1 MACASAHTKVSVT
14 LHVSLCG
21 CSCGQEFRAMARESQ
36 VYSYNLERLSQAHRE
51 GEYCGVRGGVETL
64 IPVEMERPEGR
75 LEPEKRSW
83 G

>member
-1 MACASAHTKVSVT
+1 
-14 LHVSLCG
+14 
-21 CSCGQEFRAMARESQ
+21 MARESQ

-75 LEPEKRSW
+75 LEPEKKVLGLAWDRGNTTKVSYVSMEVETCS
-83 G
+83 

>member
-1 MACASAHTKVSVT
+1 
-14 LHVSLCG
+14 
-21 CSCGQEFRAMARESQ
+21 MARESQ